1 MKQKLNQL
9 SRLVETRHSAP
20 RSDYEVNRLNEL
32 LRRRTAEL
40 AESNR
45 LLQKGIV
52 RYKSMETTLKKSEA
66 NYIQLLEDS
75 LLLQESLRQLARQ
88 GFTAHEEERKRIS
101 HELKD
106 EVAQLLLSVN
116 VRLLSIR
123 RGGNVDTT
131 KLKKEIASARRLVS
145 QSVTSVRDVATGLQ
159 RLRRGEVI

>member
-1 MKQKLNQL
+1 MKPKLKQL
-9 SRLVETRHSAP
+9 SRQMKTHDCGRHSK
-20 RSDYEVNRLNEL
+20 YEVNRLNEL

-40 AESNR
+40 ADSNR
-45 LLQKGIV
+45 LLQKGII

-106 EVAQLLLSVN
+106 EVAQ
-116 VRLLSIR
+116 
-123 RGGNVDTT
+123 
-131 KLKKEIASARRLVS
+131 
-145 QSVTSVRDVATGLQ
+145 
-159 RLRRGEVI
+159 